1 MVRDVTVVTTPVETV
16 REENST
22 SIDDDSHFISPLS
35 FHPKATKQE
44 RKMIEKAFQPSVSA
58 KNKTPWKA
66 TFSVFIDAGISSSIS
81 TIHNGPS
88 STKNT
93 VIGMVKVT
101 MHNGLIGTSS
111 EITLMEG
118 EEKKVIVEIVC
129 NTCDF
134 KYMGF

>member
-1 MVRDVTVVTTPVETV
+1 
-16 REENST
+16 
-22 SIDDDSHFISPLS
+22 
-35 FHPKATKQE
+35 
-44 RKMIEKAFQPSVSA
+44 MIEKAFQPSVSA

-111 EITLMEG
+111 EITLME
-118 EEKKVIVEIVC
+118 EERK
-129 NTCDF
+129 
-134 KYMGF
+134 